1 MLENSYLSVIAPEAC
16 ASIIFRDPGRAAE
29 AAAAMK
35 ITARDLKEHEI
46 VDEVLDEPLGG
57 AHNEP
62 ETAIESVGTALERVL
77 PELEHTDPA
86 SLVKRRYER
95 YRRIGAHAPENGLVG

>member
-1 MLENSYLSVIAPEAC
+1 
-16 ASIIFRDPGRAAE
+16 
-29 AAAAMK
+29 MK
-35 ITARDLKEHEI
+35 ITARDLKQHEI

-62 ETAIESVGTALERVL
+62 ETAIESVGAALERVL
-77 PELEHTDPA
+77 PDLQNTDPA

-95 YRRIGAHAPENGLVG
+95 YRRVGDYAMRNGTV

>member
-1 MLENSYLSVIAPEAC
+1 
-16 ASIIFRDPGRAAE
+16 
-29 AAAAMK
+29 MK

-62 ETAIESVGTALERVL
+62 ETAIGSVETALERVL
-77 PELEHTDPA
+77 PELKGVDPA
-86 SLVKRRYER
+86 ALVKRRYER
-95 YRRIGAHAPENGLVG
+95 YRRIGDHAMRMG